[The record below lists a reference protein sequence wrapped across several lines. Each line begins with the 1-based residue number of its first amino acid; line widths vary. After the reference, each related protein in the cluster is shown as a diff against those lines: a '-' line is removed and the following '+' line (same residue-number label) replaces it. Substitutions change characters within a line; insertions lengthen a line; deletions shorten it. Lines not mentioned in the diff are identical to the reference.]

1 MSKIL
6 TDAEFDA
13 KQAAVYTITAS
24 GTNLADWNIPQ
35 DAHDT
40 MDDPKKAW
48 DDAFKVG
55 GEAQK
60 LTRSPLQ
67 TETKDEARAKYEPVL
82 NAFVASY
89 VKKNPLIPD
98 TKKSEMFVHIDS
110 GDYVRTVEPKTFPVV
125 LDVDTSTP
133 LQSTVDLV
141 DSGTKKG
148 AKPDGTNVVQ
158 TFVFISEQSIVN
170 NEIVNS
176 APATDADYIH
186 FGADSSEMKVTT
198 KFDGKDGGKT
208 AYMKFGFANNVGIG
222 SKSRV
227 LIITIPK

>member
-1 MSKIL
+1 MSKTL

-13 KQAAVYTITAS
+13 KQAAVYTITAA

-35 DAHDT
+35 GAHDT

-55 GEAQK
+55 GEEQK

-67 TETKDEARAKYEPVL
+67 TEQKTLDRLTYEPIL

-89 VKKNPLIPD
+89 VKYNPAIPD
-98 TKKSEMFVHIDS
+98 TKKTEMHVHIDS
-110 GDYVRTVEPKTFPVV
+110 TDNVRTVAPGTFPVV
-125 LDVDTSTP
+125 LDVNTNTP
-133 LQSTVDLV
+133 LQATVDLV

-158 TFVFISEQSIVN
+158 TFVFISEQSVVDGK
-170 NEIVNS
+170 IVNS
-176 APATDADYIH
+176 APDTDADYTH

-208 AYMKFGFANNVGIG
+208 AYIKYGFANNVGIG